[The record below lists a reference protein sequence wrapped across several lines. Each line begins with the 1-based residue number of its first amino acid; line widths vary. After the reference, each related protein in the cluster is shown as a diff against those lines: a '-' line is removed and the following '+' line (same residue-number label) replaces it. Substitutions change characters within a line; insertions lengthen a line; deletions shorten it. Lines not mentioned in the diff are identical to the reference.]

1 MAPKKDST
9 PPKKKDKYRTRNWK
23 EYNQALVNRGS
34 ITFWFNEEAIE
45 KWHSSEKTGKP
56 GRPEVYSDFAV
67 RCGLAIKAV
76 FRVALR
82 ALQGL
87 VTSLIKILGLLI
99 KCPHYSLFSR
109 RAEGLQIPMRRFL
122 KPGELLNI
130 VFDSTGL
137 KVYGEGEWKVRQHGK
152 SKRRTWRKIHLAV
165 CPDSHEIVMSYLSE
179 NNEADCDV
187 IPKMKKHFPGSV
199 RKAYGDGAYDKEPCY
214 REFHRADI
222 EPIIPPQRRAV
233 LHDLLKEP
241 WMKDRNDA
249 IRAISGLGN
258 DDEARKIWKK
268 LKGYH
273 RRSLGE
279 TGFYRWKTIFEGQLK
294 SRKIPNQRGEIY
306 AKSMAL
312 NKMTG
317 LGMPKGEWVA
327 A

>member
-1 MAPKKDST
+1 MTKQTKT
-9 PPKKKDKYRTRNWK
+9 KYQIRNWS
-23 EYNQALVNRGS
+23 EYNKALVNRGS
-34 ITFWFNEEAIE
+34 ITIWFSDAAIQGWLEDSSKKRGRQKFYSDEAILC
-45 KWHSSEKTGKP
+45 
-56 GRPEVYSDFAV
+56 A
-67 RCGLAIKAV
+67 LMIKAV
-76 FRVALR
+76 YKLPFRALR
-82 ALQGL
+82 GFIL
-87 VTSLIKILGLLI
+87 SLIGLLGL
-99 KCPHYSLFSR
+99 SLPVPCYTRICR
-109 RAEGLQIPMRRFL
+109 RAA
-122 KPGELLNI
+122 ELGQEIKRLGSKRVTDI
-130 VFDSTGL
+130 VFDSSGL

-179 NNEADCDV
+179 NNEADCEV
-187 IPKMKKHFPGSV
+187 IPKMKKRFPGSA

-214 REFHRADI
+214 REFYRAGI
-222 EPIIPPQRRAV
+222 EPIIPPQRGAV

-258 DDEARKIWKK
+258 DDEAHKIWKK

-279 TGFYRWKTIFEGQLK
+279 TGFYRWKTLFEGQLK